1 MSNPYTGH
9 LRFIIPL
16 MILIPAYPGGGE
28 AAELGGSRHLCLGHA
43 SDKHLVINSATLN
56 LPN

>member
-16 MILIPAYPGGGE
+16 MILIPASIP
-28 AAELGGSRHLCLGHA
+28 AAERLQ
-43 SDKHLVINSATLN
+43 NSAEADTSASATPRTSIL
-56 LPN
+56 